1 VRSLMTVPYFI
12 LDLSPSQSI
21 YPLGCLLASPTL
33 KMSLCTFVYSSC
45 LWHKDASHGRLPQ
58 QHLYTLCATSE
69 PINHTLGF
77 HDKKNQRGRHSY
89 VTVNWNNM
97 KQQMAYN
104 FFLKSTNNQ
113 NTPYDCSSVMHY
125 GRTAFSISGQDTI
138 ILKPDPSILIGQRQC
153 LSFSDVQRINLF
165 YNY

>member
-1 VRSLMTVPYFI
+1 MLMGPELPVAQRRQWFGDHSLAAM
-12 LDLSPSQSI
+12 
-21 YPLGCLLASPTL
+21 
-33 KMSLCTFVYSSC
+33 K
-45 LWHKDASHGRLPQ
+45 
-58 QHLYTLCATSE
+58 E
-69 PINHTLGF
+69 PEINHTLGF
-77 HDKKNQRGRHSY
+77 HDKKNQSGRHSY

-138 ILKPDPSILIGQRQC
+138 ILKPDPSILIGQRHC

>member
-1 VRSLMTVPYFI
+1 PVINIVNKYHWST
-12 LDLSPSQSI
+12 
-21 YPLGCLLASPTL
+21 LLKANIDSAL
-33 KMSLCTFVYSSC
+33 HLCTFVYSAAAIQTRNAMRY
-45 LWHKDASHGRLPQ
+45 ASGLVTIPWLPQ